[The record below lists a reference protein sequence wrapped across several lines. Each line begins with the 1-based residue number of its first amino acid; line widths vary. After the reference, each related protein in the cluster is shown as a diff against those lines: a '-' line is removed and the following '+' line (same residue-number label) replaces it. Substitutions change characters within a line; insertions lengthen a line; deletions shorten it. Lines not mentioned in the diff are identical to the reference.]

1 MAFHKKQ
8 TLPYQQ
14 MFTENK
20 MVMLLI
26 DPSNGAIFDAS
37 QGACQFY
44 GYSLPDITSMNISDI
59 NTLDKTEIHNEMQ
72 RAIKSERN
80 YFNFRHQLASGEVR
94 EVEVYSTPILIDDKN
109 LLYSVIHD
117 ISKRKKIETQLVLQS
132 TIIDQ
137 IHDSV
142 VSTDLKGN
150 VTSWNKGAERQFGY
164 SSEEMLGE
172 HISIIYPPEE
182 HEFLQND
189 VIAPLQRKGDHE
201 VEVTIRR
208 KSGEDFFA
216 HLSLSMLFDEQGN
229 PTGMI
234 GYTIDITDRKR
245 IDEIMQNI
253 ATGVSAQ
260 IGKAFFQSLAMHLA
274 KIFNVEYVIIGL
286 LDEHKENSVATIALC
301 VDGEIADNFIYD
313 LKGTP
318 CCHVVGGTG
327 NSIRSYPS
335 GIQQLFP
342 DDHMLVDMGAESY
355 VGVPLVDAT
364 GKHIG
369 LIVVIGKKPMEKIKQ
384 VESILQIFAVRTVA
398 EIERLKTEETLEK
411 SSKEWSFAMDFF
423 DDAIYLID
431 LDDKLVRANR
441 TFYQMTGLTPELAVG
456 HDIVTIIH
464 PKGEEIPCPVCKARN
479 ERRDE
484 VIIMEADH
492 PDNPAGRPIQITVQ
506 IIRDNE
512 GSPLSVL
519 MGIRDLSNI
528 RAAEEENAKLQHQL
542 HQSQKMDALG
552 KLTGGIAHDYNNM
565 LGVIMGYADL
575 LEGALDKQPKLAKYA
590 YEIYHAG
597 ERGTK
602 LTNKLLAFSRQ
613 KMSEA
618 NCINLNSLL
627 QSQQHMLEKT
637 LTVRIELVLNLADD
651 LWATWINDSEM
662 EDIILNMSINAMHA
676 IDGNGQLTIR
686 TSNEQLNQLD
696 AQSLG
701 ITSGDYV
708 LLSIT
713 DTGCGMDEATKEKI
727 FEPFFSTKG
736 EQGTGLGLSQV
747 YGFVHSSGGA
757 IKVYSEPGQ
766 GTRFALYFPR
776 HNESDYKEQSI
787 KENNA
792 IDIRGT
798 ETILLVDDESALLSL
813 NCEILAQQ
821 GFNVISAD
829 SAKKALEIL
838 EHETVDL
845 LLSDIIMPEID
856 GYQLAAMVKEK
867 YPSIKIQLVSGF
879 TDDRNMDMVD
889 KSFQQ
894 NILFKPFSSQSL
906 LQRIHELLNE

>member
-1 MAFHKKQ
+1 MIIKNVCQEYHIKEDNHYKD
-8 TLPYQQ
+8 
-14 MFTENK
+14 
-20 MVMLLI
+20 LI
-26 DPSNGAIFDAS
+26 NRIPIGTYLFVSSPDGSMRFDFVSPKFCQIYGIAEEDFLRDPSLAFSVTHPEDSESLIEANQYATETGESFHWEGRYVVNEKIVWVEISSEPSLLPNG
-37 QGACQFY
+37 
-44 GYSLPDITSMNISDI
+44 DILFSGIINDISERMQY
-59 NTLDKTEIHNEMQ
+59 KEILH
-72 RAIKSERN
+72 KSEEKYR
-80 YFNFRHQLASGEVR
+80 LAMEATQDGLWDWDATTGYVYYSPSWR
-94 EVEVYSTPILIDDKN
+94 EILSESNVNNDFSAWESRIHPDDKARVAHSLN
-109 LLYSVIHD
+109 THLECKTKTWREEHRLRNSDGAWVWVLGRGKVVERDEDGNPLRMIGTMTD
-117 ISKRKKIETQLVLQS
+117 ISERKE
-132 TIIDQ
+132 
-137 IHDSV
+137 
-142 VSTDLKGN
+142 
-150 VTSWNKGAERQFGY
+150 
-164 SSEEMLGE
+164 SEE
-172 HISIIYPPEE
+172 
-182 HEFLQND
+182 
-189 VIAPLQRKGDHE
+189 A
-201 VEVTIRR
+201 
-208 KSGEDFFA
+208 
-216 HLSLSMLFDEQGN
+216 
-229 PTGMI
+229 
-234 GYTIDITDRKR
+234 
-245 IDEIMQNI
+245 
-253 ATGVSAQ
+253 
-260 IGKAFFQSLAMHLA
+260 
-274 KIFNVEYVIIGL
+274 L
-286 LDEHKENSVATIALC
+286 L
-301 VDGEIADNFIYD
+301 
-313 LKGTP
+313 
-318 CCHVVGGTG
+318 
-327 NSIRSYPS
+327 
-335 GIQQLFP
+335 
-342 DDHMLVDMGAESY
+342 
-355 VGVPLVDAT
+355 
-364 GKHIG
+364 
-369 LIVVIGKKPMEKIKQ
+369 
-384 VESILQIFAVRTVA
+384 
-398 EIERLKTEETLEK
+398 K

-441 TFYQMTGLTPELAVG
+441 TFYMMTGLTPELAVG
-456 HDIVTIIH
+456 HDITTIIH
-464 PKGEEIPCPVCKARN
+464 PEGEEFPCPVCKARK

-519 MGIRDLSNI
+519 MGVRDLSST
-528 RAAEEENAKLQHQL
+528 RAAEQENAKLQHQL

-575 LEGALDKQPKLAKYA
+575 LEGALDEQPKLAKYA
-590 YEIYHAG
+590 YEILHAS

-613 KMSEA
+613 RMSEA

-627 QSQQHMLEKT
+627 LSQQHMLEKT
-637 LTVRIELVLNLADD
+637 LTVRIELVLNLAEG

-708 LLSIT
+708 LLSMT

-736 EQGTGLGLSQV
+736 EHGTGLGLSQV

-757 IKVYSEPGQ
+757 INVYSEPGQ

-776 HNESDYKEQSI
+776 HNESDYKEQSV

-798 ETILLVDDESALLSL
+798 ETILLVDDEPALLSL
-813 NCEILAQQ
+813 NCEILARQ
-821 GFNVISAD
+821 GFNVIAAE

-845 LLSDIIMPEID
+845 LLSDILMPEMD
-856 GYQLAAMVKEK
+856 GYQLAVIVKEK

-879 TDDRNMDMVD
+879 TDDRNMGMVD
-889 KSFQQ
+889 ENLQK

>member
-1 MAFHKKQ
+1 MRFDFVSPIFCQIYDIAEEDF
-8 TLPYQQ
+8 LR
-14 MFTENK
+14 
-20 MVMLLI
+20 
-26 DPSNGAIFDAS
+26 DPSLAFSVTHPDDSESLIEANRYATETGESFHWEGRYVVNERIIWIEINSEPSILPNG
-37 QGACQFY
+37 
-44 GYSLPDITSMNISDI
+44 DILWSGIIRDISER
-59 NTLDKTEIHNEMQ
+59 K
-72 RAIKSERN
+72 KSEE
-80 YFNFRHQLASGEVR
+80 A
-94 EVEVYSTPILIDDKN
+94 
-109 LLYSVIHD
+109 
-117 ISKRKKIETQLVLQS
+117 
-132 TIIDQ
+132 
-137 IHDSV
+137 
-142 VSTDLKGN
+142 
-150 VTSWNKGAERQFGY
+150 
-164 SSEEMLGE
+164 
-172 HISIIYPPEE
+172 
-182 HEFLQND
+182 
-189 VIAPLQRKGDHE
+189 
-201 VEVTIRR
+201 
-208 KSGEDFFA
+208 
-216 HLSLSMLFDEQGN
+216 LF
-229 PTGMI
+229 
-234 GYTIDITDRKR
+234 
-245 IDEIMQNI
+245 
-253 ATGVSAQ
+253 
-260 IGKAFFQSLAMHLA
+260 
-274 KIFNVEYVIIGL
+274 
-286 LDEHKENSVATIALC
+286 
-301 VDGEIADNFIYD
+301 
-313 LKGTP
+313 
-318 CCHVVGGTG
+318 
-327 NSIRSYPS
+327 
-335 GIQQLFP
+335 
-342 DDHMLVDMGAESY
+342 
-355 VGVPLVDAT
+355 
-364 GKHIG
+364 
-369 LIVVIGKKPMEKIKQ
+369 
-384 VESILQIFAVRTVA
+384 
-398 EIERLKTEETLEK
+398 K
-411 SSKEWSFAMDFF
+411 SSKEWSIAMDFF
-423 DDAIYLID
+423 EDAIYIID
-431 LDDKLVRANR
+431 LDDKIVRANR
-441 TFYQMTGLTPELAVG
+441 TFYEMTGLTPELAIG
-456 HDIVTIIH
+456 SDISAILH
-464 PKGEEIPCPVCKARN
+464 PEGEEIPCPVCKARK
-479 ERRDE
+479 ERHDE
-484 VIIMEADH
+484 VITMEADH
-492 PDNPAGRPIQITVQ
+492 PDNPIGRPIQVTVR

-565 LGVIMGYADL
+565 LGVIMGYAKL
-575 LEGALDKQPKLAKYA
+575 LEDALDEQPKLTKYA

-602 LTNKLLAFSRQ
+602 LTNKLLAFSR
-613 KMSEA
+613 KKISEA

-627 QSQQHMLEKT
+627 LNQQHMLEKT
-637 LTVRIELVLNLADD
+637 LTVRIELVLNLAED

-676 IDGNGQLTIR
+676 IDGTGKLTIR

-708 LLSIT
+708 LLSMT
-713 DTGCGMDEATKEKI
+713 DTGCGMDEAIKEKV

-766 GTRFALYFPR
+766 GTRFALFFPR
-776 HNESDYKEQSI
+776 HNEGDYQEQST

-821 GFNVISAD
+821 GFNVISAE
-829 SAKKALEIL
+829 SAKKALEII

-889 KSFQQ
+889 KSLQQ